1 MKKSVKIRLI
11 LFYITAVLSIC
22 ASIGL
27 GITEILTM
35 CGIIGPLPA
44 KVFLRT
50 SGWLV
55 ILAIIQSYPLLKL
68 PTTN

>member
-1 MKKSVKIRLI
+1 MKKSVKIRVI
-11 LFYITAVLSIC
+11 LFYITAVLSLC

-27 GITEILTM
+27 GITESLIM
-35 CGIIGPLPA
+35 FGIIGPLPA
-44 KVFLRT
+44 KVFLRI

-55 ILAIIQSYPLLKL
+55 ILAIIQAYPLLKL